1 METYKHYDGT
11 EEKIMTPA
19 EELAEQAE
27 QAVARVESISAGIG
41 EPATDAAELNVRDA
55 AIAALSGKEEAD
67 EYAMPEKKTAA
78 DSALH
83 FAEEEA
89 ESVEE
94 TAGNTARS
102 FRAIAAETE
111 ADAEAALG
119 AAKELAETGKAKAAE
134 VTESMDMTV
143 VGAEAP
149 AKAAEAAGTVRET
162 LPENKEPVF
171 EPAAAAAEEG
181 KEAVQ
186 NAAEAAQPVPPVPEI
201 PVREEDLLEVGS
213 SVPPEEPPVTMP
225 SRISRK
231 TLTIGLICLAAL
243 LLAGGIFL
251 MTKLIRHP
259 LERAAASARDTIREA
274 NESELSVFAKNLLQH
289 GSTTLK
295 VDLNEMQDL
304 VAALL
309 PLPIK
314 LDASAEMTLYSKYG
328 SLAFTG
334 EGTLKGKR
342 LLDASLI
349 YNEGKDIAVSSEIF
363 FGKTNYGL
371 NLKTLGKNLEGS
383 LFDPAKGGTYAI
395 TPQEKFDQLKAHE
408 FKEHALEELV
418 NEFKTRLKGLTNA
431 GLDYMIDNAAFNTGS
446 QTVTIAGEDI
456 KTNTLTMTFNDEVF
470 CGLLNTLLDYCRDD
484 KDMLS
489 FLTKVAD
496 KILLLEPEPQ
506 PGTPEE
512 RVLEALR
519 RAKNEIA
526 EQRSRIAGTDFTV
539 ISYMN
544 GGKTLRMD
552 SKAVK
557 GDQEAFCSFSFG
569 PDVKAPK
576 EIDLELSIPGQAV
589 ISAVYTVTSRT
600 ADLYSGKLNVRYDAA
615 DLANLTVNWDKKTG
629 AFSVL
634 VEALQENQFASLTG
648 TLQRDGKITTLV
660 PQKATYSMDSA
671 TAELPLGG
679 VSLTFNEAA
688 EFPTLPNF
696 TEITSM
702 SEEQFE
708 AVFEDLQE
716 TLSSLFSLSTLFGQ

>member
-1 METYKHYDGT
+1 METYRHYDGT
-11 EEKIMTPA
+11 EDQIRTPA
-19 EELAEQAE
+19 EELAEQAD

-55 AIAALSGKEEAD
+55 AIAALGGKEEAD
-67 EYAMPEKKTAA
+67 EYAMPEKKAAA

-89 ESVEE
+89 ENIEE
-94 TAGNTARS
+94 TAGKTARS
-102 FRAIAAETE
+102 FQAIAAETE

-134 VTESMDMTV
+134 AAESMDMTV
-143 VGAEAP
+143 VGAE
-149 AKAAEAAGTVRET
+149 EAAGAVRET
-162 LPENKEPVF
+162 LTENKEPVF
-171 EPAAAAAEEG
+171 EPAAAAAEEA
-181 KEAVQ
+181 KEAVQNAAESVQ
-186 NAAEAAQPVPPVPEI
+186 NAAEAAQPVPSVPEI

-213 SVPPEEPPVTMP
+213 PVPPEEPPVTTP
-225 SRISRK
+225 SRVSRK

-259 LERAAASARDTIREA
+259 LERAAASARDTIQEVK
-274 NESELSVFAKNLLQH
+274 ESELNVFARNLLQH

-304 VAALL
+304 ISALL

-314 LDASAEMTLYSKYG
+314 LKFSAETSLYSNFG
-328 SLAFTG
+328 SLALTTNISLF
-334 EGTLKGKR
+334 GKKIP
-342 LLDASLI
+342 AELI
-349 YNEGKDIAVSSEIF
+349 YHEGKDIAVSSDIL
-363 FGKTNYGL
+363 FGTTNYGF
-371 NLKTLGKNLEGS
+371 NLKTLGQNLDGS
-383 LFDPAKGGTYAI
+383 LFDPARDGTYALLQ
-395 TPQEKFDQLKAHE
+395 TKFDQLKAHD
-408 FKEHALEELV
+408 FKEHALEDLI
-418 NEFKTRLKGLTNA
+418 NEFRARLKGLTNVGIDYLIKNA
-431 GLDYMIDNAAFNTGS
+431 GFNTGS
-446 QTVTIAGEDI
+446 QTITIAGEDI

-470 CGLLNTLLDYCRDD
+470 CGLLDTLLDYCRDD
-484 KDMLS
+484 KDMRG

-512 RVLEALR
+512 RVLEALKQ
-519 RAKNEIA
+519 AKDEIA
-526 EQRSRIAGTDFTV
+526 EQRSRIAGTDFTI

-557 GDQEAFCSFSFG
+557 GDKEAFCNFSFG

-576 EIDLELSIPGQAV
+576 EIDLELSIPGQAM

-600 ADLYSGKLNVRYDAA
+600 DDLYSGKLNVRCDAA

-629 AFSVL
+629 TFSVL

-648 TLQRDGKITTLV
+648 TLQRDGKITTLA
-660 PQKATYSMDSA
+660 PQKVTFSTDSV
-671 TAELPLGG
+671 TTELPLD
-679 VSLTFNEAA
+679 VILIFNEAA
-688 EFPTLPNF
+688 EFPSLPNF

-702 SEEQFE
+702 SE
-708 AVFEDLQE
+708 
-716 TLSSLFSLSTLFGQ
+716 